1 MSVVVRTSDGR
12 IKLMC
17 KGAVSI
23 FSIVRDFPTILKLG
37 PVLLNLGKTIFGLS

>member
-23 FSIVRDFPTILKLG
+23 FSIVGDFPTFLNSG
-37 PVLLNLGKTIFGLS
+37 PGTC